1 MGRGQIAEDQL
12 SFNSLDRD
20 AGTPKRDLSVEEID
34 ELDALGQ
41 DVHLSRGRE
50 QSDFRSVE
58 NLADSSIKTTP
69 ARNQMNFDNSAE
81 LPVPDSGVGES
92 GGGRA
97 LRKRKTN

>member
-1 MGRGQIAEDQL
+1 MGRGQIAEDYHSGN
-12 SFNSLDRD
+12 SFEGD

-41 DVHLSRGRE
+41 DVHLSRGLE

-69 ARNQMNFDNSAE
+69 ARNQ
-81 LPVPDSGVGES
+81 
-92 GGGRA
+92 
-97 LRKRKTN
+97 